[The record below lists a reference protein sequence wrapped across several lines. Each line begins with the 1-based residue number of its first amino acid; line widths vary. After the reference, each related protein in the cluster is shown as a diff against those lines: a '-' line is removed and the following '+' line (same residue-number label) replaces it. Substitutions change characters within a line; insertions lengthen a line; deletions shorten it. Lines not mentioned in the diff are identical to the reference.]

1 MSNDKKSG
9 YTAAQIKEAREY
21 HFRRDERTGKPWG
34 GKLAYYTEEEDN
46 DAVKKTRHM
55 LTRTFTPEEA
65 HSESQAKKA
74 VTAWHID
81 LVRDAE
87 RREAEAASAR
97 RQRYDVADY
106 CDAFIQGLYEGGA
119 VNPSTYRGY
128 LSCLNRVRARFAGTM
143 LDELTPQAI
152 EGWERDMLRTLAPYT
167 VVHAHVILKEVL
179 HHAVAVRDLEWN
191 PADAV
196 RPPKRPHVEP
206 NALGTVDRG
215 RLLDALDQME
225 YSPIVLAARIAL
237 MTGMRRGEICG
248 LRWKDVDLHTGVIH
262 VRNAIGIA
270 KGGTYQKEPKTGA
283 SLRDIPIAP
292 ELVGTLKDRR
302 ADMFEKRLAAS
313 ELTAETFGELFVI
326 GDIDGSYHNPTLIT
340 REWKILASVLGLKGT
355 QSRVP
360 TFHDL
365 RHTFITAAL
374 IDGHADV
381 KTVASMAGHSNV
393 AETLN
398 IYASADGQAQRRTAD
413 RMGDVFAAERATAAE
428 ARKTEEARRGKV
440 YRIADGRS

>member
-1 MSNDKKSG
+1 MSNKRPG
-9 YTAAQIKEAREY
+9 YTAAQIREAREY
-21 HFRRDERTGKPWG
+21 HFRRDERAGKPWG
-34 GKLAYYTEEEDN
+34 GKLAYYTEETDGDE
-46 DAVKKTRHM
+46 VKKVRHM

-81 LVRDAE
+81 LVREAE
-87 RREAEAASAR
+87 RREAEAASAE

-106 CDAFIQGLYEGGA
+106 CNAFMRGLYEGGA

-128 LSCLNRVRARFAGTM
+128 LSCLNRIRARFAGTM

-152 EGWERDMLRTLAPYT
+152 EGWERDMLGTLAPYT
-167 VVHAHVILKEVL
+167 VVHAHVVLKEVL
-179 HHAVAVRDLEWN
+179 RHAVAVRDLDWN

-196 RPPKRPHVEP
+196 RPPKRPHTEP
-206 NALGTVDRG
+206 NALGTADRG
-215 RLLDALDQME
+215 RLLDALDRME

-248 LRWKDVDLHTGVIH
+248 LRWKDIDLHEGVIH

-302 ADMFEKRLAAS
+302 ADMFEERLVAD
-313 ELTAETFGELFVI
+313 ELTADEFGELFVI
-326 GDIDGSYHNPTLIT
+326 GDVDGSYHSPSLIT
-340 REWKILASVLGLKGT
+340 REWRMLASVLGLKGT
-355 QSRVP
+355 QGRAP

-374 IDGHADV
+374 TDGHADV

-398 IYASADGQAQRRTAD
+398 IYASADGQAQRRTAE
-413 RMGDVFAAERATAAE
+413 RMADVFAAERATAAE
-428 ARKTEEARRGKV
+428 AREAEETRRGKV
-440 YRIADGRS
+440 RRIASGRS